1 MRPILNPQLV
11 NDPFG
16 DPGLFVDFL
25 FERRALLFDLGDI
38 NVLAPRKLLRLT
50 HVFVT
55 HTHMDHFIGFDRL
68 LRICLGRDACIEMMG
83 PPGFADRVEHR
94 LAGYTW
100 NLVESYAGSFQIRVT
115 ELHPDGRALRVRFA
129 CQRRFQREPPE
140 ELRIEEGIVVD
151 ETAFRVR
158 AAFLDHGVPCLGYAL
173 EEKEHVNVWKNR
185 LEERGLAVGPW
196 LKELK
201 LAVLRG
207 EPDATAIRAWWR
219 EAGRLHERFL
229 ALGDLK
235 AEVLRII
242 AGQKICYVTDV
253 AGTEDNARRIAALA
267 RAATML
273 FIETPFLDAEADLA
287 ARKLHLT
294 ARQAGEIAR
303 AAGARSVIPFHFS
316 PRYVGREQAL
326 REELQHAFRG

>member
-38 NVLAPRKLLRLT
+38 NALAPRKLLRLT

-68 LRICLGRDACIEMMG
+68 LRICLGRDARIEMVG
-83 PPGFADRVEHR
+83 PSGFADRVEHR

-100 NLVESYAGSFQIRVT
+100 NLAESYAGSFQILVT
-115 ELHPDGRALRVRFA
+115 ELHPDGRAVRVRFA
-129 CQRRFQREPPE
+129 CQRRFQREP
-140 ELRIEEGIVVD
+140 LGDKRVEEGIVVD
-151 ETAFRVR
+151 EPAFRVR

-173 EEKEHVNVWKNR
+173 EEKAHVNVWKNR
-185 LEERGLAVGPW
+185 LEERGIAVGPW

-207 EPDATAIRAWWR
+207 APDATPIRAWWR
-219 EAGRLHERFL
+219 DAGVIRERVL
-229 ALGDLK
+229 PLGDLK
-235 AEVLRII
+235 SEVLRII
-242 AGQKICYVTDV
+242 PGQKICYVTDV

-267 RAATML
+267 RAAAVL
-273 FIETPFLDAEADLA
+273 FIETPFLDAEAELA

-303 AAGARSVIPFHFS
+303 AAGVRSVIPFHFS
-316 PRYVGREQAL
+316 PRYMDREQAL
-326 REELQHAFRG
+326 RAELDDAFRG